1 MEALLLEIRLQLPP
15 QALFAMVGGIL
26 GAWTLAK
33 PRRDGYPVS
42 AIFIAFGVACAMVVS
57 DYLLVVHENKLLAAH
72 FAIGMPSGA
81 IMGAVMMAIRAVSP
95 TMAANIVNVVDKAAA
110 GLSESRLL
118 KAISIL
124 FGKSD

>member
-1 MEALLLEIRLQLPP
+1 
-15 QALFAMVGGIL
+15 
-26 GAWTLAK
+26 
-33 PRRDGYPVS
+33 
-42 AIFIAFGVACAMVVS
+42 MVVS
-57 DYLLVVHENKLLAAH
+57 DYLLVVHGNKLLAAH

-118 KAISIL
+118 KALSIL